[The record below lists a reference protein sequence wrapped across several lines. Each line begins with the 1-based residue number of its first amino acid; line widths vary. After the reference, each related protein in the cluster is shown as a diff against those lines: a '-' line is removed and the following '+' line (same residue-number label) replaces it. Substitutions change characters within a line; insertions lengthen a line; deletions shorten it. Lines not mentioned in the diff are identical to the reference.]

1 VLLGGVILWS
11 LPWAWKDPD
20 LRGAVLRTLL
30 DPLGWLLFAA
40 LGLPWYLWVNK
51 VNPGHA
57 QFFFIHE
64 HFARFSTSVH
74 DRQGSNNAIL
84 DKLYFLG
91 VLLVGLLPWLSA
103 SVLGLKRGA
112 NFLRRRGGP
121 ISEQTALH
129 RWTVSF
135 LVLAFAVPLLFFS
148 VSHSKLPPYILPV
161 LVPLA
166 ALACAFERAEEAW
179 AALKRCGIELLILGA
194 LMTFVVPTLKD
205 VSNPTWPLALGL
217 ALLLLGCWGLRPRHL
232 TGPRW
237 MLALGSA
244 MLLLTVSASRLLNAD
259 KDVAHLVRQA
269 PTEAQWISFGNYY
282 QGVPFLTGQ
291 RIVVIAGTGELAY
304 GKEHLQPAERERW
317 FQEDPAQLGPV
328 ALRLSQQAP
337 ARPVWALAHKNNWR
351 DLPEAQRQLWQVVDR
366 NASTLLLRM
375 K

>member
-1 VLLGGVILWS
+1 
-11 LPWAWKDPD
+11 
-20 LRGAVLRTLL
+20 
-30 DPLGWLLFAA
+30 
-40 LGLPWYLWVNK
+40 
-51 VNPGHA
+51 
-57 QFFFIHE
+57 
-64 HFARFSTSVH
+64 
-74 DRQGSNNAIL
+74 
-84 DKLYFLG
+84 
-91 VLLVGLLPWLSA
+91 
-103 SVLGLKRGA
+103 
-112 NFLRRRGGP
+112 
-121 ISEQTALH
+121 
-129 RWTVSF
+129 
-135 LVLAFAVPLLFFS
+135 VPLLFFS

-166 ALACAFERAEEAW
+166 ALACAFERDEEAW

-217 ALLLLGCWGLRPRHL
+217 ALLMLGFWGLRPKHL

-237 MLALGSA
+237 MLALGEA
-244 MLLLTVSASRLLNAD
+244 MLLLTISASRLLNAD

-269 PTEAQWISFGNYY
+269 PAEAQWISFGNYY
-282 QGVPFLTGQ
+282 QGVPFLTAQ

-304 GKEHLQPAERERW
+304 GKEHLRPAERERW

-328 ALRLSQQAP
+328 ALRLSQEAP
-337 ARPVWALAHKNNWR
+337 SRPVWALAHKNNWR